1 MRLLDPASPRWTETI
16 LSVLR
21 IVAAMLFMQHGA
33 QKLFGFPPSG
43 TPVPSAPFTLLSQ
56 TGIAGVLEVFGG
68 FLLLVGLLTRPVAF
82 ILSGEMAVAYFKSHA
97 PRGFFPII
105 NRGELAALF
114 CFLFL
119 YFAVA
124 GAGRW
129 SLDAL
134 LRRRRSRVAPAN

>member
-1 MRLLDPASPRWTETI
+1 M

-21 IVAAMLFMQHGA
+21 IVSALLFMQHGA

-43 TPVPSAPFTLLSQ
+43 TPVPSAPFALFSQ
-56 TGIAGVLEVFGG
+56 TGIAGVLEFFGG
-68 FLLLVGLLTRPVAF
+68 LLLLVGLLTRPVAF

-97 PRGFFPII
+97 PRGVFPIL

-119 YFAVA
+119 YFVFA
-124 GAGRW
+124 GGGRW

-134 LRRRRSRVAPAN
+134 LVRRRSGTPTDH

>member
-1 MRLLDPASPRWTETI
+1 M
-16 LSVLR
+16 
-21 IVAAMLFMQHGA
+21 VAALLFMQHGT

-43 TPVPSAPFTLLSQ
+43 GPVPSPPFELFSF
-56 TGIAGVLEVFGG
+56 TGIAGVLELFGG
-68 FLLLVGLLTRPVAF
+68 LLLLVGLLTRPVAF
-82 ILSGEMAVAYFKSHA
+82 ILAGEMAVAYFKSHA
-97 PRGFFPII
+97 PRAFFPII

-124 GAGRW
+124 GAGAW

-134 LRRRRSRVAPAN
+134 LRRTAARRVTSP